1 MKLGL
6 CLGLVEPQNVDGQ
19 MDLAVE
25 ADRLGYDSCWFGE
38 VYGSDCFTPI
48 TWVGSRT
55 SRIRL
60 GTSILQLSARTP
72 ASAAMTAVTIDLL
85 SKGRLSI
92 GVGASGPQVV
102 EGWYGQPYPRPLERT
117 REWITIFRQIVE
129 RAEPLVF
136 HGKHYDIPCP
146 GGTGLGKP
154 LKLMIKPHRPRIPLY
169 LGAEGPKNVALAAE
183 LCEGWLP
190 MFISPYRMNVYDE
203 ALAAA
208 SPDFDIA
215 AVVQVNI
222 GDDLEACLAP
232 VRQNVGFYIGG
243 MGAKT
248 VNLHKNHVTRLGFG
262 EAAERVQDLFLAG
275 RRDEAYAAVPVQ
287 LADEIS
293 LCGPWGRIRER
304 LQDWKK
310 SRISSLLVQARD
322 VATLRLFAEAL
333 L

>member
-6 CLGLVEPQNVDGQ
+6 CLGLIDQQNADKQ
-19 MDLAVE
+19 IDLAVE

-48 TWVGSRT
+48 TWVGART

-72 ASAAMTAVTIDLL
+72 TSAAMTAITIDLL
-85 SKGRLSI
+85 SKGRLLL

-102 EGWYGQPYPRPLERT
+102 EGWYGQAYPRPLERT
-117 REWITIFRQIVE
+117 REWITIFRKVVE
-129 RAEPLVF
+129 RAEPLEF
-136 HGKHYDIPCP
+136 HGKHYDIPHP

-154 LKLMIKPHRPRIPLY
+154 LKLMLKPYRPRIPLY

-190 MFISPYRMNVYDE
+190 MFISPYRMQVFDE
-203 ALAAA
+203 ALAKA

-215 AVVQVNI
+215 AVVLVNI

-232 VRQNVGFYIGG
+232 VRQNVGFYVGG
-243 MGAKT
+243 MGAKS
-248 VNLHKNHVTRLGFG
+248 VNLHKNHITRLGFG
-262 EAAERVQDLFLAG
+262 AAAERIPDLFLAG
-275 RRDEAYAAVPVQ
+275 RRD
-287 LADEIS
+287 
-293 LCGPWGRIRER
+293 
-304 LQDWKK
+304 
-310 SRISSLLVQARD
+310 
-322 VATLRLFAEAL
+322 
-333 L
+333 

>member
-6 CLGLVEPQNVDGQ
+6 CLGLIDQQHADRQ

-48 TWVGSRT
+48 TWIGART

-72 ASAAMTAVTIDLL
+72 TSAAMTAVTIDLL
-85 SKGRLSI
+85 SKGRLSV

-117 REWITIFRQIVE
+117 REWITIFRKVVE
-129 RAEPLVF
+129 RSEPLEF

-154 LKLMIKPHRPRIPLY
+154 LKLMLKPHRPRIPLY

-190 MFISPYRMNVYDE
+190 MFISPYRMHVYDE
-203 ALAAA
+203 ALAKA

-215 AVVQVNI
+215 AVVPVNI

-232 VRQNVGFYIGG
+232 VRQNVGFYVGG
-243 MGAKT
+243 MGAKS
-248 VNLHKNHVTRLGFG
+248 VNLHKNHITRLGFG
-262 EAAERVQDLFLAG
+262 EAAERIQDLFLAG
-275 RRDEAYAAVPVQ
+275 RRDEAYAAVPVE

-310 SRISSLLVQARD
+310 SRISSLLVQVRD
-322 VATLRLFAEAL
+322 TATLRLFAEAL

>member
-6 CLGLVEPQNVDGQ
+6 CIGLVDQQNPDQ
-19 MDLAVE
+19 QIDLAVE

-38 VYGSDCFTPI
+38 VYGSDCLTPI
-48 TWVGSRT
+48 TWVGART

-72 ASAAMTAVTIDLL
+72 TSAAMTAVTIDLL

-102 EGWYGQPYPRPLERT
+102 VGWYGQPYPRPLERT
-117 REWITIFRQIVE
+117 REWITIFRQVVE

-136 HGKHYDIPCP
+136 HGKHYDIPYP

-190 MFISPYRMNVYDE
+190 MFISPYRMHVYDE
-203 ALAAA
+203 ALAPA

-232 VRQNVGFYIGG
+232 VRQNVGFYVGG
-243 MGAKT
+243 MGAKS
-248 VNLHKNHVTRLGFG
+248 VNLHKNHITRLGFG

-275 RRDEAYAAVPVQ
+275 RRDEAYAAVPTQ

>member
-6 CLGLVEPQNVDGQ
+6 CLGLVDPQNVDGQ

-72 ASAAMTAVTIDLL
+72 TSAAMTAVTIDLL

-136 HGKHYDIPCP
+136 HGKHYDIPHP

-304 LQDWKK
+304 LQDWKQ

>member
-6 CLGLVEPQNVDGQ
+6 CLGLVDQQNPDQ
-19 MDLAVE
+19 QIDLAVE

-72 ASAAMTAVTIDLL
+72 TSAAMTAVTIDLL

-117 REWITIFRQIVE
+117 RERIKIFRQIVE

-136 HGKHYDIPCP
+136 HGKHYDIPYP

-190 MFISPYRMNVYDE
+190 MFISPYRMNIYDE

-208 SPDFDIA
+208 APDFDIA

-222 GDDLEACLAP
+222 GDDLETCLAP
-232 VRQNVGFYIGG
+232 VRQHVGFYIGG

-275 RRDEAYAAVPVQ
+275 RRDEAYAAVPFQ

-322 VATLRLFAEAL
+322 PATLRLFAEAL